1 MRNKKNKVNRDSV
14 YPNSKP
20 SENSSLIAELLFL
33 FIGTSILFLI
43 FKDLNFVDDTIHIP
57 LAPLIFGTGFFYV
70 EVFC

>member
-1 MRNKKNKVNRDSV
+1 MYFIAYQRNI
-14 YPNSKP
+14 KP
-20 SENSSLIAELLFL
+20 SWIGDNEVYSKLIVFRELL